1 MRSPFAPLP
10 LAVFVALIAVL
21 LFLVQFE
28 IMGIAFAKLGL
39 SRHSALLL
47 LVTSLIGSGFNLP
60 LFVITSQAPTAPPS
74 RMLRRLSLLRPPQ
87 RPFQGKTV
95 VAVNVGGCVIPLVF
109 SVYLLAHNP
118 LTSPEVVA
126 ALALVTL
133 TAYLTSF
140 PVAGLGVAMPI
151 LVAPVTA
158 AVAATFINAELSAP
172 LAYVAGTLGVLL
184 GADVLRLRDIR
195 TLGTP
200 MASIGGAGTFDGIFL
215 TGIVAVLLA

>member
-10 LAVFVALIAVL
+10 LAIFIALIAAL

-28 IMGIAFAKLGL
+28 ILGIAFAKLGL

-47 LVTSLIGSGFNLP
+47 LVASLIGSGLNLP
-60 LFVITSQAPTAPPS
+60 LFVVTSEGPPAPPPGL
-74 RMLRRLSLLRPPQ
+74 LRRLSLLRPPQ

-95 VAVNVGGCVIPLVF
+95 IAVNVGGCVIPLAF
-109 SVYLLAHNP
+109 SVYLLIHNP
-118 LTSPEVVA
+118 LTPLEVVA
-126 ALALVTL
+126 ALGLVTL
-133 TAYLTSF
+133 AAYLTSF
-140 PVAGLGVAMPI
+140 PVPGLGVAMPI
-151 LVAPVTA
+151 LIAPAAA
-158 AVAATFINAELSAP
+158 AVAATLINAELRAP

-195 TLGTP
+195 SLGTP
-200 MASIGGAGTFDGIFL
+200 LASIGGAGTFDGIFL